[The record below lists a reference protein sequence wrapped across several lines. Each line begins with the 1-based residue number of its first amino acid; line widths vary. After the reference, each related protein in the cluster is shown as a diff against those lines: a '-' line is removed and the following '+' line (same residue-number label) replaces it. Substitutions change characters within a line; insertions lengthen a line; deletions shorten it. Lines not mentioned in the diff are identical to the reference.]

1 MRSNIFRGVA
11 GAAVTAA
18 ALLATSAPAI
28 ASPVLHPTP
37 SGDVTVG
44 QPITVALD
52 GLPPNLPTVA
62 IGQCKPQI
70 TSPADCN
77 LGGSLLGVA
86 DAQGV
91 WKPGDRGAVVTLVAS
106 VGGIDCTAAPG
117 ACTLAV
123 TSLTNAT
130 DILAAIPLTFTAPGG
145 PTGTSSATAEP
156 ADSSSSSST
165 VSVVIIAIAVVVVLA
180 AIVVVVLRRRRP
192 R

>member
-18 ALLATSAPAI
+18 ALLATSAPAG
-28 ASPVLHPTP
+28 AAPVLHPTP
-37 SGDVTVG
+37 TGDVTVG
-44 QPITVALD
+44 QSITVALD

-77 LGGSLLGVA
+77 LGGSLLGGA
-86 DAQGV
+86 DAQGI
-91 WKPGDRGAVVTLVAS
+91 WKPGARGAVVTLVAS
-106 VGGIDCTAAPG
+106 VGGIDCTSAPG

-123 TSLTNAT
+123 TSLTNPA
-130 DILAAIPLTFTAPGG
+130 DILASVPLTFTKPGASHENAG
-145 PTGTSSATAEP
+145 AT
-156 ADSSSSSST
+156 ADSSSSDST
-165 VSVVIIAIAVVVVLA
+165 VVGVIIAIVVVVVLSVILA
-180 AIVVVVLRRRRP
+180 AVVLRRRRRP